1 MEGSDAPPLNKKEDT
16 MSSHRNVLLTMLA
29 VCTLATSLDGGIFP
43 REDLSAKIQK
53 ELDYYKQAAVLN
65 DMLFRDGIPVNTN
78 VVVSMLKEI
87 DKNIIMYY
95 PQGPFTRNDFIAM
108 GWLESEFRQY
118 ERGTHGEKGI
128 FQIMP
133 DEFKDFDIHKNY
145 YSVDVNTKMAFRV
158 LDGKYQ
164 KYKDYKLAIMAY
176 NGLVKLKSGHY
187 SKKYWKSFEKRRIA
201 VDLVLNAK

>member
-1 MEGSDAPPLNKKEDT
+1 

-29 VCTLATSLDGGIFP
+29 VCMLATSLDGGMFP
-43 REDLSAKIQK
+43 GENFNAKIQK
-53 ELDYYKQAAVLN
+53 ELEYYKQAAVLN
-65 DMLFRDGIPVNTN
+65 DLLFREGTAVNTQ
-78 VVVSMLKEI
+78 VVVTMLKEI
-87 DKNIIMYY
+87 DKDLATYY
-95 PQGPFTRNDFIAM
+95 PKGPFTRNDFIAL

-118 ERGTHGEKGI
+118 ERGTHGERGI

-133 DEFKDFDIHKNY
+133 DEFSDFDIHKNY
-145 YSVDVNTKMAFRV
+145 YNVDINTQMAFRV

-164 KYKDYKLAIMAY
+164 KHKDYKLAIMAY
-176 NGLVKLKSGHY
+176 NGLVKMKNGHY